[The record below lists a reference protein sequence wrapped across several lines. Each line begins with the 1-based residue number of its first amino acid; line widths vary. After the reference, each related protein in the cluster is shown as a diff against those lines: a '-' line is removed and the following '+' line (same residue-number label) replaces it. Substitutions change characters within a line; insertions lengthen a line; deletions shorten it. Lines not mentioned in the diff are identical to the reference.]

1 MDLRQVL
8 EIAIFALA
16 GVTYF
21 YFNWRYFYFVKAQKQ
36 MTSLRVRYVLLCF
49 VLNYM
54 IFVVCSILELHL
66 VTNWSLFA
74 LALLLETL
82 LYTDRD
88 RRCSL
93 SSTLTGIICGLAINI
108 LCRAVISIVTGLPL
122 QNVDNHSRHLGNLKG
137 IPVPIGFLL
146 AGIAL
151 RIFTRPA
158 YIDRLRLILHYP
170 KHQKF
175 LLEMMAGLFF
185 YLFLNL
191 ILYSAPFND
200 LLLKGW
206 SIKSSLFS
214 MIGYYIA
221 IWYTWR
227 ICLLTDYQNKNEAIE
242 HELAAWQ
249 QIVPKLH
256 QDAVHDGMTGLFN
269 RQYALEVLASLFG
282 RGIPFLLCFAD
293 LDCLKQM
300 NDIYGHTEGDRYLR
314 TVSDQLRHAFRTDQD
329 MLFRYGGDEFLCLI
343 RGLSMD
349 EVERRLTV
357 VNERLAK
364 LGDEGFHLPISI
376 SYGIVDSQLFSET
389 TRLIAEADRKMY
401 EQKRR
406 KRADSDKGGV

>member
-8 EIAIFALA
+8 EIAIIALA

-21 YFNWRYFYFVKAQKQ
+21 YFNWRYFYFVKTQKQ

-54 IFVVCSILELHL
+54 IFVVCSILEIHL
-66 VTNWSLFA
+66 VANWSIFA
-74 LALLLETL
+74 VALLLETL
-82 LYTDRD
+82 LYTGRD

-93 SSTLTGIICGLAINI
+93 SSTLTGIICGLAVNI
-108 LCRAVISIVTGLPL
+108 LCRAVISIATGLPL
-122 QNVDNHSRHLGNLKG
+122 QNFDNHSRYLGNLKG
-137 IPVPIGFLL
+137 IPVPLGFLF

-151 RIFTRPA
+151 QIFTRPA
-158 YIDRLRLILHYP
+158 YIHRLRLILRYP
-170 KHQKF
+170 KHQRF

-214 MIGYYIA
+214 IIGYYIA

-227 ICLLTDYQNKNEAIE
+227 ICLLTDYQNKNKAIE

-249 QIVPKLH
+249 QIMPKLH
-256 QDAVHDGMTGLFN
+256 QDAVHDGLTGLFN
-269 RQYALEVLASLFG
+269 RQYALEALASLFG
-282 RGIPFLLCFAD
+282 QWIPFVLCFVD

-300 NDIYGHTEGDRYLR
+300 NDVYGHTEGDRYLR
-314 TVSDQLRHAFRTDQD
+314 TVSDQLRHAFRKEQD

-349 EVERRLTV
+349 EAERRLAD
-357 VNERLAK
+357 VNERLK
-364 LGDEGFHLPISI
+364 KMGDEGFSLPISI
-376 SYGIVDSQLFSET
+376 SYGVVDSRLFSET
-389 TRLIAEADRKMY
+389 TKLIAEADQKMY

-406 KRADSDKGGV
+406 KRNDRDQGER